1 MLLDKNGKKDK
12 NDKIELDKTDF
23 WVLVKAAYRAIL
35 PFVLIIVLCY
45 FLFTL
50 FLTKVILKS

>member
-1 MLLDKNGKKDK
+1 MLLDNNGKKDR
-12 NDKIELDKTDF
+12 NEKIDLDKGDF

-35 PFVLIIVLCY
+35 PFVLVIVLCY

-50 FLTKVILKS
+50 FLTKIILKA

>member
-1 MLLDKNGKKDK
+1 MLLNNNGKKDK
-12 NDKIELDKTDF
+12 NEDIKFDKCDF

-35 PFVLIIVLCY
+35 PFVLVIVLCY

-50 FLTKVILKS
+50 FLTKIILKS